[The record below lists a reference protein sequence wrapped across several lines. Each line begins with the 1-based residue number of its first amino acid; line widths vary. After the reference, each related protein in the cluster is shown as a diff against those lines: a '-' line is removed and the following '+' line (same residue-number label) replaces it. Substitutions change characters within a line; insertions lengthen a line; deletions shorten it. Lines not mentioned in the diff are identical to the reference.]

1 MHKCWCKC
9 KTCHICEKYY
19 IWNPATCSCKI
30 GKSLASIMGDS
41 VKQELIQQILMK
53 REQLVKQK
61 ISKFYLH
68 LY

>member
-1 MHKCWCKC
+1 M
-9 KTCHICEKYY
+9 
-19 IWNPATCSCKI
+19 NPATCSCKT
-30 GKSLASIMGDS
+30 GKSLASAMGDS
-41 VKQELIQQILMK
+41 VKQKLIQQILMK